1 MEDDRDYGK
10 RMAFTV
16 TGVVIAI
23 PLLLVFLLLGLD
35 FFFNPFRSY

>member
-1 MEDDRDYGK
+1 MEDDRGYRK

-23 PLLLVFLLLGLD
+23 PLLLVFLLLVLD